1 MASTI
6 FTWPCKSFESSS
18 SVHVNRSSPYWDMS
32 GMLNWSGKQDLERKR
47 SICLDNEIVLF

>member
-18 SVHVNRSSPYWDMS
+18 SEHVNRSSPYWDMS
-32 GMLNWSGKQDLERKR
+32 GMPNWSGKQDLERKR